1 MEIAELINSI
11 ASKQGCEVMKREQP
25 IDLSEYSLPA
35 DLNYYLSNYNGIKLF
50 TDNPFGITIVGFDD
64 FKVTNKILY
73 PEGDVIWEELEGDIS
88 ENWYLIAKAEE
99 LEQYISI
106 DLGEER
112 KGYCYD
118 SFLETHANPGLSLII
133 AKSFTELLFLLLKAG
148 GEHWYWTEED
158 FEGYGDAYD
167 D

>member
-50 TDNPFGITIVGFDD
+50 TDKPFGITIVGFDD

-118 SFLETHANPGLSLII
+118 SFWKPMPIL
-133 AKSFTELLFLLLKAG
+133 
-148 GEHWYWTEED
+148 D
-158 FEGYGDAYD
+158 
-167 D
+167 